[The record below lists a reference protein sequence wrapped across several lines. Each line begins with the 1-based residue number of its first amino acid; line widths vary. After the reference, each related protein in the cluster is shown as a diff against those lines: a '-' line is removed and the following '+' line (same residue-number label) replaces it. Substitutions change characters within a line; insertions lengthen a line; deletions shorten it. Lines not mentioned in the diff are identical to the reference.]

1 MGEKVYTCDKCH
13 KQFTEEEAQAKVL
26 IYDPQK
32 DFTLCAECA
41 EHLMRKNVEHMQEQ
55 DIEVPTNQQGI
66 PLDPASAI
74 RDNVAMRHAEQNK
87 LSHMRDV
94 ISHTTPAKIKA
105 HLDEYIIGQEDAKR
119 TLSVAVYNHYK
130 RVMYQDALKVWRRE
144 GKKIPASLPSE
155 MKKSNILLLGQTG
168 SGKTAILKALANYLD
183 VPFAITDASS
193 LTEAGYVG
201 MDPET
206 CVKNLLTAAGGDVER
221 AEHGII
227 FLDEFDKLAR
237 KSGTN
242 RSTTSDPG
250 HEGVQQALL
259 KIIEG
264 TVANIN
270 MKTHRR
276 NPDMPGIDV
285 NTENILFVCGG
296 AFEGIEDIIDDR
308 ISEGNGFGFG
318 KEDAIGLDETDN
330 EADRYNKLIDHVK
343 TDDVKDYGIL
353 PEMLGRLPIICTLH
367 QLKEDDLVHI
377 LTQPKDAIVKQF
389 RKLFDIDGCDLH
401 FDDDALREIAKKAI
415 ETKTGAR
422 SLRTILEGLL
432 LDTMYDLPDLS
443 ANAREKGERPVVSV
457 TKDSVETKN
466 FEIEYKAAA

>member
-1 MGEKVYTCDKCH
+1 MCH
-13 KQFTEEEAQAKVL
+13 KSFTEEEAQAHILV
-26 IYDPQK
+26 YDPQK
-32 DFTLCAECA
+32 DFTLCSECA
-41 EHLMRKNVEHMQEQ
+41 EHLMRKNIEQLQEH
-55 DIEVPTNQQGI
+55 DIPVPTNQQGV

-74 RDNVAMRHAEQNK
+74 RDNVAMRHAEQSK

-130 RVMYQDALKVWRRE
+130 RVMYQDALKVWKRE
-144 GKKIPASLPSE
+144 GKKIPASLPTE
-155 MKKSNILLLGQTG
+155 MQKSNILLLGPSG
-168 SGKTAILKALANYLD
+168 VGKTFILKTLAEYLD

-193 LTEAGYVG
+193 LTESGYVG
-201 MDPET
+201 MDPDT

-318 KEDAIGLDETDN
+318 KEDTIGLEDTDD
-330 EADRYNKLIDHVK
+330 EADHYNKLIDHVT
-343 TDDVKDYGIL
+343 TDDVKEYGIL
-353 PEMLGRLPIICTLH
+353 PEMLGRLPILCRLH
-367 QLKEDDLVHI
+367 QLKEDDLVKI
-377 LTQPKDAIVKQF
+377 LTQPKNAIVKQF

-401 FDDDALREIAKKAI
+401 FDEEALREIAKKAI

-422 SLRTILEGLL
+422 SLRTILEELL

-443 ANAREKGERPVVSV
+443 MKAKEKGERPVVSV
-457 TKDSVETKN
+457 TKDAIETKN
-466 FEIEYKAAA
+466 LEIDYKAAA